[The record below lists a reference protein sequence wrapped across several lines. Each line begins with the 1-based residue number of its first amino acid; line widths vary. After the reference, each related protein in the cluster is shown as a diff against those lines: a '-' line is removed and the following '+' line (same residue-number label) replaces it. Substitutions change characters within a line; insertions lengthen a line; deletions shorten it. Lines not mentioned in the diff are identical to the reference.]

1 MKIASSLIQSSNIPI
16 LQHSSFP
23 IPALPSSMNIELINT
38 GTELL
43 IGDVI
48 NTNAAWLGQQLV
60 ELGLNLDRV
69 TVVPDG
75 DAIDRALE
83 EACRRVDVVII
94 TGGLGPTMDDVSR
107 EAAATV
113 LGLPLET
120 DAAALATLTDFFA
133 KRGRTVNEHNKRQ
146 ALVPRGGI
154 VLPNPNGTAPG
165 LYLPAA
171 LGESRGLNT
180 SMFLLP
186 GPPRELKPM
195 MKNEVVPLLRKLL
208 PGGADRVCRYFKFT
222 GLGESD
228 ISMALQSDLEAIGGI
243 EIGYCLGKGDVDVR
257 LTGPSSAIQ
266 QAGELCRGKL
276 GEFLV
281 SDDRRVVEEVCVAR
295 LIEKGEWVAVAESCT
310 GGFLANRITNVSGAS
325 GVFGLGF
332 ITYANEAKTRL
343 LNVAPALLAQHG
355 AVSEPVA
362 AAMARGCLEA
372 SGADHALAV
381 TGIAGPTGGSEEK
394 PVGTVFIALAS
405 KGAPVEVRRR
415 LFRGDREWFKILAS
429 QAALDFLRRR
439 LAGHTLPQP

>member
-1 MKIASSLIQSSNIPI
+1 MKV
-16 LQHSSFP
+16 
-23 IPALPSSMNIELINT
+23 ELINT

-48 NTNAAWLGQQLV
+48 NTNAAWLGQRMV
-60 ELGLNLDRV
+60 ELGLSVERA

-75 DAIDRALE
+75 DAINRALA
-83 EACRRVDVVII
+83 EACQRADVVII
-94 TGGLGPTMDDVSR
+94 TGGLGPTSDDVSR
-107 EAAATV
+107 EAAAAV

-120 DAAALATLTDFFA
+120 DEEAMATLTAFFA

-165 LYLPAA
+165 LYLPAT
-171 LGESRGLNT
+171 LGEPKGLRT
-180 SMFLLP
+180 AMFLLP

-195 MKNEVVPLLRKLL
+195 MQNEVEPRLRALV
-208 PGGADRVCRYFKFT
+208 PGGEDRVCRYFKFT
-222 GLGESD
+222 GMGESD
-228 ISMALQSDLEAIGGI
+228 ISMALQDGLEAIPGI

-257 LTGPSSAIQ
+257 LYGTAAGME
-266 QAGELCRGKL
+266 QAAALCHAKL

-281 SDDRRVVEEVCVAR
+281 SDDRRLVEEVCVSLLLER
-295 LIEKGEWVAVAESCT
+295 KQWVATAESCT
-310 GGFLANRITNVSGAS
+310 GGFIANRITNVSGAS
-325 GVFGLGF
+325 KIFGQGF
-332 ITYANEAKTRL
+332 VTYANESKMQHL
-343 LNVAPALLAQHG
+343 DVPAGMLAQYG

-362 AAMARGCLEA
+362 AAMAEGCLKV

-381 TGIAGPTGGSEEK
+381 TGIAGPTGGSPEK

-405 KGAPVEVRRR
+405 KGHPVEVRKRWYP
-415 LFRGDREWFKILAS
+415 GERERFKILTS

-439 LAGHTLPQP
+439 LCGYVLPEA